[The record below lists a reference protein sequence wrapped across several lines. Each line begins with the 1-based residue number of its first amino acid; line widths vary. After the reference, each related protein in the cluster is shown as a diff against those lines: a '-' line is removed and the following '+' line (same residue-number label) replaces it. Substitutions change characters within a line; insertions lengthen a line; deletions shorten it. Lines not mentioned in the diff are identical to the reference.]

1 MRLHVVAAALGVAA
15 VLALP
20 VEAAAPDPDTAKTVQ
35 HLLCRMV
42 DSAARANGLPVP
54 FLTRLLWQESRFR
67 SEATSPKGAEGVAQF
82 MPQTA
87 AERGLADPRDPSQAI
102 DHAARFLAELETRFG
117 NLGLAAAAYNAG
129 PARIEKWLKAAA
141 ELPAETRNYVVAVT
155 GRSAEDW
162 AARGRGPREPMA
174 AEPGLCLVLTAG
186 LVHRVISQP
195 AAAPGMQVARLDGT
209 LANAIE
215 RLSLLAT
222 ALKEQQL
229 QPGTAVF
236 AESKHPLRSHAGAE
250 KLCDEI
256 RALGA
261 GCKVYGR

>member
-1 MRLHVVAAALGVAA
+1 MRLCIGLAALS
-15 VLALP
+15 LAL
-20 VEAAAPDPDTAKTVQ
+20 ALSCGAKAAPDPETAKTIQ

-42 DSAARANGLPVP
+42 DGAAAANGIPAA

-102 DHAARFLAELETRFG
+102 DHAARFLAELEIRFG

-129 PARIEKWLKAAA
+129 PARVEKWLNAAA

-162 AARGRGPREPMA
+162 AARGRARREAMA

-186 LVHRVISQP
+186 LVRRVIEP
-195 AAAPGMQVARLDGT
+195 PPPGVPVAKLDGT

-215 RLSLLAT
+215 RLSVLAD
-222 ALKEQQL
+222 ALKRQRL
-229 QPGTAVF
+229 VPGAAVF
-236 AESKHPLRSHAGAE
+236 AASRNPLSTHGGAE
-250 KLCDEI
+250 KLCNEI